1 MENFNLGQTI
11 RDLRNEHHYSQSQ
24 LGNLLN
30 VTDSTVSKWESGDS
44 NPGIEQIH
52 AMANLFKMTVDDF
65 LHYQEAEKAERIK
78 REAEAKAQLEEK
90 NRALKKALSN
100 SVYCHAWDQQLEFC
114 DKSRIIVEYDGT
126 TLTLHQKENPNVTL
140 YNSCLWT
147 NLNMSYTCSTLRD
160 GKWEECPPFDN
171 RSECWSILFDFS
183 HPIERIRFSFNE
195 PGIEDYEFCVR
206 YVVADREAYERK
218 IEEENRKKLA
228 ELVDVQVLKEYFSS
242 YHDLYN
248 SRSVTGRLVN
258 VVFNAVSDD
267 FSYGVIELYL
277 YNERKRRANHLKTYR
292 LNCGEKIWAED
303 KLCKGYHFVLKQFD
317 AKDNLIYQ
325 SEMMEL

>member
-44 NPGIEQIH
+44 NPGIEQIN
-52 AMANLFKMTVDDF
+52 AMAQLFGLTVDAF
-65 LHYQEAEKAERIK
+65 LHYQEAKNAEAIRH
-78 REAEAKAQLEEK
+78 EAEVKAQLEEK
-90 NRALKKALSN
+90 NRAVKEALSN
-100 SVYCHAWDQQLEFC
+100 SVYCHAWDQQLEFG
-114 DKSRIIVEYDGT
+114 DKSRIVVEYDGT
-126 TLTLHQKENPNVTL
+126 TLTLHQKENPNIIL
-140 YNSCLWT
+140 YDSCLWT
-147 NLNMSYTCSTLRD
+147 NLNMSYTCSILRN
-160 GKWEECPPFDN
+160 GKWEECSHFEN
-171 RSECWSILFDFS
+171 RPETWSILFDFS

-195 PGIEDYEFCVR
+195 PGIEDYEFGVQ
-206 YVVADREAYERK
+206 YVAADREAYERK

-258 VVFNAVSDD
+258 VVFNAVSDA
-267 FSYGVIELYL
+267 FSYATIELYYVEKMRTNL
-277 YNERKRRANHLKTYR
+277 LKTYR
-292 LNCGEKIWAED
+292 LNDGEKIWAED

-325 SEMMEL
+325 SDMMGL

>member
-1 MENFNLGQTI
+1 MGNFNIGQTI
-11 RDLRNEHHYSQSQ
+11 RDLRNEHHYSQTQ
-24 LGNLLN
+24 LGELLN

-44 NPGIEQIH
+44 NPGIEQIN
-52 AMANLFKMTVDDF
+52 AMANLFRMTVDDF
-65 LHYQEAEKAERIK
+65 LHYQEAKKAERIK

-100 SVYCHAWDQQLEFC
+100 SVHCHAWDQQLEFC

-140 YNSCLWT
+140 YDSCLWT

-195 PGIEDYEFCVR
+195 PGIEDYEFGVQ
-206 YVVADREAYERK
+206 YVAADREAYERK
-218 IEEENRKKLA
+218 IEEENRKKLVKS
-228 ELVDVQVLKEYFSS
+228 VDVQVLKEYISS
-242 YHDLYN
+242 G
-248 SRSVTGRLVN
+248 SGKLVN
-258 VVFNAVSDD
+258 VIFNAVSDV
-267 FSYGVIELYL
+267 FSYGVIELY
-277 YNERKRRANHLKTYR
+277 YWYERKNQVNLLKIYR
-292 LNCGEKIWAED
+292 LNDGEKIWAED
-303 KLCKGYHFVLKQFD
+303 KLCKGYHFILKQFD

-325 SEMMEL
+325 SDMMEL